1 MRRAWEQI
9 NVADTDEN
17 DARVMFGIADANQMF
32 SFIVNI
38 QKAYVAHKK
47 YTIITP
53 QLPSILEALY
63 RRSNWLYEVPANSV
77 AIVI

>member
-32 SFIVNI
+32 SFIMDT
-38 QKAYVAHKK
+38 QTAYIAHKK
-47 YTIITP
+47 YTVITP

-63 RRSNWLYEVPANSV
+63 RKSN
-77 AIVI
+77 